1 MNTDTITDVNTL
13 KGGPLF
19 GFWYPALPSGKLRP
33 GTLRPLLMLGLPI
46 LLCRDRQGKVAAM
59 RDLCPHR
66 GMPLSFGRFDG
77 ERVECAFHGWQ
88 FDTAGRCRHI
98 PALVGE
104 GTALQAEKIGV
115 TSYPCEERDHYIWVY
130 LPDGKGA
137 PSTMPDVTKLPILSE
152 PYRFF
157 DLSLTYRCNVDE
169 GVVGLVD
176 PAHGPFVH
184 QSFWWRRKASVHEK
198 TKLYEPIPNGFRMVA
213 HAPSQNSG
221 AYKLLTRFYGGPL
234 TTTIDFVL
242 PNQRYELIQ
251 CGSLWISTR
260 LTVTPTTDQECRAD
274 YCAAWNCFPWL
285 PFGRFIFR
293 QFTKMFLSQ
302 DKIAFERQAIG
313 FRYKPSLMLVGDADM
328 PAKWYYKLKAAH
340 LASVQTGQSF
350 DHPLKERVTLRW
362 KS

>member
-1 MNTDTITDVNTL
+1 MNTDTITDVNPL
-13 KGGPLF
+13 KGGALF

-33 GTLRPLLMLGLPI
+33 GTLQPLLMLGLPI

-66 GMPLSFGRFDG
+66 GMPLSFGQFDG

-104 GTALQAEKIGV
+104 ATALQTEKIGV
-115 TSYPCEERDHYIWVY
+115 TTYPCEERDHYIWVY

-137 PSTMPDVTKLPILSE
+137 PGTIPEVPKLPILSE
-152 PYRFF
+152 TYQFF
-157 DLSLTYRCNVDE
+157 DLSLTYRCSIDE
-169 GVVGLVD
+169 GVVGLID

-184 QSFWWRRKASVHEK
+184 QSSWWRSKASMHEK
-198 TKLYEPIPNGFRMVA
+198 TKVYEPIPNGFRMVA

-221 AYKLLTRFYGGPL
+221 AYKLLTAFYGGPL
-234 TTTIDFVL
+234 TTTIDLVL

-260 LTVTPTTDQECRAD
+260 LTVTPITDQECRAD

-285 PFGRFIFR
+285 PFGKFIFR

-340 LASVQTGQSF
+340 LASVQTGQPF